1 MIVIYSLI
9 TAFLEINVIVTVLKD
24 CLHLSI
30 ITLENTM
37 NNTNNNI
44 IQYNPSDGFSIFA
57 IVMAFIFTFLGV
69 FGNSITIICF
79 YFRELLKNY
88 ALKYFLIFY
97 PKKIK
102 INAIL

>member
-1 MIVIYSLI
+1 M
-9 TAFLEINVIVTVLKD
+9 TNV
-24 CLHLSI
+24 
-30 ITLENTM
+30 TLENIM
-37 NNTNNNI
+37 NKTNNNI
-44 IQYNPSDGFSIFA
+44 VELVEYNPSDGLSIFA

-88 ALKYFLIFY
+88 ALKHFLILILS
-97 PKKIK
+97 KKKFK